1 MEKETKNKESK
12 NTMSYMNEKKE
23 SFIIRYSSI
32 PQINALDQAQKG
44 DLLDAVI
51 KYSMNGIV
59 PDNLNPVTNNVFLGI
74 QYYMDIDERKY
85 KETSEKNSKN
95 GAKGGRPKSKAA
107 ANTTGESKAAADITE
122 KPKAADTTEKPK
134 AVDPPQ
140 KNVITTT
147 SSLALTIKETNQ
159 LNNLGYNDDEIQAA
173 IAELEKE
180 CEFDPTRT
188 KNIEDDLYSYVL
200 GKLQS

>member
-1 MEKETKNKESK
+1 MEKESKNKESK

-23 SFIIRYSSI
+23 SFIIRYSSV
-32 PQINALDQAQKG
+32 PQINALDQAHKG

-51 KYSMNGIV
+51 KYSMTGIV
-59 PDNLNPVTNNVFLGI
+59 PDNLNPVTYNVFLGI

-107 ANTTGESKAAADITE
+107 ADITE
-122 KPKAADTTEKPK
+122 KPKAVADTTEKPK
-134 AVDPPQ
+134 AIDPPQ
-140 KNVITTT
+140 KDVITTT
-147 SSLALTIKETNQ
+147 SNLALTIKETNQ

-173 IAELEKE
+173 IAELEKD
-180 CEFDPTRT
+180 CAFDPTRT
-188 KNIEDDLYSYVL
+188 KNIEDNLYSYVL
-200 GKLQS
+200 GELQN